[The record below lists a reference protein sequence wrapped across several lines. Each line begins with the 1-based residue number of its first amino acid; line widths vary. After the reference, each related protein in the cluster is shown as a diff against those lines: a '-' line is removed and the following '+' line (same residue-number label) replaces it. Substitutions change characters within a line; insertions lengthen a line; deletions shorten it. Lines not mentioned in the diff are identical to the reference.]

1 MERELWKGNEAIA
14 QAAITAGCRGFFG
27 YPITPQNE
35 IPEYMSQ
42 HMPEAGGVFVQSES
56 EIAAINMV
64 YGASASGIRAMTSSS
79 SPGISL
85 KQEGISYLAGA
96 ELPAVIVNMVRG
108 GPGLGTIQPSQCDY
122 FQSTRGGGNGDYR
135 TIALAP
141 CDIEEAVELTGEAFD
156 LADQYRNPVLIVAD
170 GIIGQ
175 MMEPVEMREHPAKK
189 MPEKTW
195 AASGRQGRP
204 HNNFVTS
211 LALDAADCE
220 AHNLK
225 LLEKYH
231 EIEKNETRWEAYLT
245 EDAKIIIVAYG
256 TVARIVKTAIDEL
269 REKGVAVGLLRPITL
284 WPFPTAEIARLAGL
298 PGVKGFLTVE
308 MSTGQMIDDVKI
320 AVEGKKQV
328 RFFGRTGGMV
338 PTVNEIEEAVLS
350 VQKELEGV

>member
-14 QAAITAGCRGFFG
+14 QAAILAGCKGFFG

-35 IPEYMSQ
+35 IPEYMSE
-42 HMPEAGGVFVQSES
+42 HMPAAGGVFVQSES

-141 CDIEEAVELTGEAFD
+141 CDIEEAVELTQLAFD
-156 LADQYRNPVLIVAD
+156 LADRYRNPVLIVAD

-175 MMEPVEMREHPAKK
+175 MMEPIVMRERPAKEL
-189 MPEKTW
+189 PEKTW
-195 AASGRQGRP
+195 AASGKGGRVQ
-204 HNNFVTS
+204 NNFITS

-220 AHNLK
+220 AHNIK
-225 LLEKYH
+225 LQKKYE
-231 EIEKNETRWEAYLT
+231 EIEQNETRWESYLA

-256 TVARIVKTAIDEL
+256 TVARIASSAIDEL
-269 REKGVAVGLLRPITL
+269 REQGVAVGMLRPITL
-284 WPFPTAEIARLAGL
+284 WPYPTSELARLAAL
-298 PGVKGFLTVE
+298 DGVKGFLTVE
-308 MSTGQMIDDVKI
+308 MSAGQMIDDVKI
-320 AVEGKKQV
+320 AANGKKPV
-328 RFFGRTGGMV
+328 RFYGRTGGMV
-338 PTVNEIEEAVLS
+338 PTVGEIEDAVLS
-350 VQKELEGV
+350 MQKELEGV

>member
-35 IPEYMSQ
+35 IPEYMSE
-42 HMPEAGGVFVQSES
+42 HMPAAGGVFVQSES

-64 YGASASGIRAMTSSS
+64 YGASAAGIRAMTSSS

-156 LADQYRNPVLIVAD
+156 LADRYRNPVLIVAD
-170 GIIGQ
+170 GVIGQ
-175 MMEPVEMREHPAKK
+175 MMEPVEMREHPAKNL
-189 MPEKTW
+189 PEKTW

-225 LLEKYH
+225 LLEKYQ
-231 EIEKNETRWEAYLT
+231 EIEKNETRWESYLT
-245 EDAKIIIVAYG
+245 EDACIIIVAYG
-256 TVARIVKTAIDEL
+256 TVARIAKTAIDEL
-269 REKGVAVGLLRPITL
+269 REKGVAVGMLRPITL
-284 WPFPTAEIARLAGL
+284 WPFPTAELARLAGL

-320 AVEGKKQV
+320 AVEGKKQI
-328 RFFGRTGGMV
+328 RFFGRTGGMM
-338 PTVNEIEEAVLS
+338 PTVSEIEDAVLS
-350 VQKELEGV
+350 VQKEMEGK

>member
-1 MERELWKGNEAIA
+1 MERVLWKGNEAIA

-35 IPEYMSQ
+35 IPEYMSE
-42 HMPEAGGVFVQSES
+42 HMPAAGGVFVQSES

-156 LADQYRNPVLIVAD
+156 LADRYRNPVLIVAD
-170 GIIGQ
+170 GVIGQ
-175 MMEPVEMREHPAKK
+175 MMEPVVMREHPAKEL
-189 MPEKTW
+189 PEKTW
-195 AASGRQGRP
+195 AASGRQGRS

-225 LLEKYH
+225 LLEKYR

-245 EDAKIIIVAYG
+245 EDAKVIIVAYG
-256 TVARIVKTAIDEL
+256 TVARIAKTAIDEL
-269 REKGVAVGLLRPITL
+269 REKGVAVGMLRPITL

-338 PTVNEIEEAVLS
+338 PTVYEIEQAVLS
-350 VQKELEGV
+350 AQKEMEGV

>member
-1 MERELWKGNEAIA
+1 
-14 QAAITAGCRGFFG
+14 
-27 YPITPQNE
+27 
-35 IPEYMSQ
+35 MSE
-42 HMPEAGGVFVQSES
+42 HMPAAGGIFVQSES

-64 YGASASGIRAMTSSS
+64 YGAAASGIRAMTSSS

-156 LADQYRNPVLIVAD
+156 LADRYRNPVLIVAD
-170 GIIGQ
+170 GVIGQ
-175 MMEPVEMREHPAKK
+175 MMEPVEMREHPTQKL
-189 MPEKTW
+189 PEKTW
-195 AASGRQGRP
+195 AAAGRKGRP
-204 HNNFVTS
+204 YNNFVTS
-211 LALDAADCE
+211 LALDAVDCE

-225 LLEKYH
+225 LLEKYQ
-231 EIEKNETRWEAYLT
+231 EIEKNETRWEAYLA

-256 TVARIVKTAIDEL
+256 TVARIAKTAIDEL
-269 REKGVAVGLLRPITL
+269 REKGVAAGMLRPITL
-284 WPFPTAEIARLAGL
+284 WPFPTAELARLAAL
-298 PGVKGFLTVE
+298 EGVKGFLTVE

-320 AVEGKKQV
+320 AVEGKKPI

-338 PTVNEIEEAVLS
+338 PTVSEIEEAVLS

>member
-14 QAAITAGCRGFFG
+14 QAAISAGCRGFFG

-42 HMPEAGGVFVQSES
+42 HMEAAGGVFVQSES

-64 YGASASGIRAMTSSS
+64 YGASAAGVRAMTSSS

-108 GPGLGTIQPSQCDY
+108 GPGLGTIQPSQGDY

-141 CDIEEAVELTGEAFD
+141 CDIEEAVALTGEAFD
-156 LADQYRNPVLIVAD
+156 LADRYRNPVLIVAD
-170 GIIGQ
+170 GVIGQ
-175 MMEPVEMREHPAKK
+175 MMEPVAMREPAAKEP
-189 MPEKTW
+189 PEKGW
-195 AASGRQGRP
+195 AASGRQGRA
-204 HNNFVTS
+204 HNNFITS
-211 LALDAADCE
+211 LALDAVDCE

-225 LLEKYH
+225 LLKKYQ
-231 EIEKNETRWEAYLT
+231 EIEQNETRWESYRA
-245 EDAKIIIVAYG
+245 EDAALVIVAYG
-256 TVARIVKTAIDEL
+256 TVARIAKTAIDEL
-269 REKGVAVGLLRPITL
+269 REKGVAVGMLRPVTL
-284 WPFPTAEIARLAGL
+284 WPFPTSELARLAAL
-298 PGVKGFLTVE
+298 DGVKGFLTVE
-308 MSTGQMIDDVKI
+308 MSTGQMLEDVKI
-320 AVEGKKQV
+320 AVEGKKPV

-338 PTVNEIEEAVLS
+338 PAVAETQEAVLS
-350 VQKELEGV
+350 VLKELG

>member
-14 QAAITAGCRGFFG
+14 QAAISAGCRGFFG

-42 HMPEAGGVFVQSES
+42 HMEAAGGVFVQSES

-64 YGASASGIRAMTSSS
+64 YGASAAGVRAMTSSS

-108 GPGLGTIQPSQCDY
+108 GPGLGTIQPSQGDY

-141 CDIEEAVELTGEAFD
+141 CDIEEAVALTEEAFD
-156 LADQYRNPVLIVAD
+156 LADRYRNPVLIVAD
-170 GIIGQ
+170 GVIGQ
-175 MMEPVEMREHPAKK
+175 MMEPVAMREPAAKAL
-189 MPEKTW
+189 PEKSW
-195 AASGRQGRP
+195 AASGRQGRE

-211 LALDAADCE
+211 LALDAVDCE

-225 LLEKYH
+225 LLKKYR
-231 EIEKNETRWEAYLT
+231 EIEQNETRWESYRA
-245 EDAKIIIVAYG
+245 EDAALVIVAYG
-256 TVARIVKTAIDEL
+256 TVARIAKTAIDEL
-269 REKGVAVGLLRPITL
+269 REKGVAVGMLRPVTL
-284 WPFPTAEIARLAGL
+284 WPFPTSELARLAAL
-298 PGVKGFLTVE
+298 DGVKSFLTVE
-308 MSTGQMIDDVKI
+308 MSTGQMLDDVKI
-320 AVEGKKQV
+320 AVEGRKPV

-338 PTVNEIEEAVLS
+338 PAVAETQKAVLS
-350 VQKELEGV
+350 VLKELG